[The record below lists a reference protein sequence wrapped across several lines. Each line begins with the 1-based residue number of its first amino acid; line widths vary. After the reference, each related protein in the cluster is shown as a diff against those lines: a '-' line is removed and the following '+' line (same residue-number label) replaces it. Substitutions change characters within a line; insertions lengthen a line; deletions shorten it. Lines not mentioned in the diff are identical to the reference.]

1 MNDEFD
7 MKGASGDARD
17 DGNGQ
22 DGLLGSETL
31 KEIPNPYQS
40 AHEADGGDA
49 GKAPKEERTDSGEV
63 HNPSAQAEP
72 EKKKKASGTINK
84 IIMIIAVIV
93 FLITAGALIK
103 NYVEIRQNQSNMEKL
118 AEQVG
123 IDETEVDNT
132 KVGEDGILEKYRS
145 AYNQNNDLVGWI
157 KVPNTTINHPVVQ
170 AGNNSQYLRRDFY
183 GTYDKRGTVFMDY
196 RDHADNLCKN
206 TILYGHNFLDSTMF
220 SDLEKYKSID
230 FYKASPVIEFN
241 TIYKNY
247 KWKVFA
253 VFMTN
258 ADAADDNGYV
268 FNYIYPFM
276 TDDNFED
283 YIEELAQRS
292 LYFTGVDVRKTDKI
306 LTLSTCTRDMD
317 IKGNGQTN
325 ARLVV
330 VARLVRSGESESV
343 NTSAVIAN
351 DNPRY
356 PQIWYTA
363 HNLNNP
369 FVNAYRWFPEGVEY

>member
-7 MKGASGDARD
+7 MKGNGGVRD
-17 DGNGQ
+17 SENGK
-22 DGLLGSETL
+22 DSLSRNETL

-40 AHEADGGDA
+40 AHTVDGGDTE
-49 GKAPKEERTDSGEV
+49 KTPKEEKPADGEV
-63 HNPSAQAEP
+63 HNASAQGEP
-72 EKKKKASGTINK
+72 KKKGRASRTINR
-84 IIMIIAVIV
+84 IIMIIAIIV
-93 FLITAGALIK
+93 FIITASALIK
-103 NYVEIRQNQSNMEKL
+103 NFVEIRENQSNMANL
-118 AEQVG
+118 AEQVAQK
-123 IDETEVDNT
+123 ETEVDNT
-132 KVGEDGILEKYRS
+132 AVGEDGILEKYRS

-157 KVPNTTINHPVVQ
+157 KVPNTTINHPVVK
-170 AGNNSQYLRRDFY
+170 AKNNSQYLRRDFY
-183 GTYDKRGTVFMDY
+183 GAYDKRGTVFMDY

-230 FYKASPVIEFN
+230 FYKTAPVIDFN

-258 ADAADDNGYV
+258 ADEADDNGYV

-276 TDDNFED
+276 TDDNFDD
-283 YIEELAQRS
+283 YIDELAQRS

-306 LTLSTCTRDMD
+306 LTLSTCVRDMD

-343 NTSAVIAN
+343 NTSSVIAN

-363 HNLNNP
+363 HKLDNP
-369 FVNAYRWFPEGVEY
+369 YVNAHRWFPEGVEY

>member
-7 MKGASGDARD
+7 MKG
-17 DGNGQ
+17 NGGAQ
-22 DGLLGSETL
+22 DGERDRDSLSRNETL

-40 AHEADGGDA
+40 AHGADGGTDE
-49 GKAPKEERTDSGEV
+49 APKDEQPADGEV
-63 HNPSAQAEP
+63 HNVSAQPEP
-72 EKKKKASGTINK
+72 KKKGRASRTINR
-84 IIMIIAVIV
+84 IIMIIAIIV
-93 FLITAGALIK
+93 FIITASALIK
-103 NYVEIRQNQSNMEKL
+103 NYVEIKKNQTDMESL
-118 AEQVG
+118 AEQVAQK
-123 IDETEVDNT
+123 ETEVDNT

-157 KVPNTTINHPVVQ
+157 KVPNTTINHPVVK
-170 AGNNSQYLRRDFY
+170 AKNNSQYLRRDFY
-183 GTYDKRGTVFMDY
+183 GAYDKRGTVFMDY

-230 FYKASPVIEFN
+230 FYKTAPVIDFN

-258 ADAADDNGYV
+258 ADEADDNGYV

-276 TDDNFED
+276 TDDNFDD
-283 YIEELAQRS
+283 YIDELAQRS

-306 LTLSTCTRDMD
+306 LTLSTCVRDMD

-343 NTSAVIAN
+343 NTSSVIAN

-363 HNLNNP
+363 HKLDNP
-369 FVNAYRWFPEGVEY
+369 YVNAHRWFPEGVEY

>member
-7 MKGASGDARD
+7 MKGASGDAK
-17 DGNGQ
+17 DGESVQ
-22 DGLLGSETL
+22 DSLSRNETL

-40 AHEADGGDA
+40 AD
-49 GKAPKEERTDSGEV
+49 KTDSGTADASKQEQPADGEV
-63 HNPSAQAEP
+63 HNAGAQGEP
-72 EKKKKASGTINK
+72 KKKSRASRTINR
-84 IIMIIAVIV
+84 IIMIIAIIV

-103 NYVEIRQNQSNMEKL
+103 NYVEIKENQSDMEKL
-118 AEQVG
+118 AEQVDK
-123 IDETEVDNT
+123 DETEVDNT
-132 KVGEDGILEKYRS
+132 AVGEDGILEKYRS
-145 AYNQNNDLVGWI
+145 AYNQNSDLVGWI

-170 AGNNSQYLRRDFY
+170 AKNNSQYLRRDFY
-183 GTYDKRGTVFMDY
+183 GAYDKRGTVFMDY

-230 FYKASPVIEFN
+230 FYKTAPVIDFN

-258 ADAADDNGYV
+258 ADEADDNGYV

-276 TDDNFED
+276 TDDNFDD
-283 YIEELAQRS
+283 YIGELAQRS

-306 LTLSTCTRDMD
+306 LTLSTCVRDMD

-343 NTSAVIAN
+343 NTSSVLAN

-363 HNLNNP
+363 HKLDNP
-369 FVNAYRWFPEGVEY
+369 YVNAYRWFPEGVEY